1 MVGVDAMQCGFMP
14 VRSIKDAHQLQERY
28 LEKKKQLFLS
38 LEIWRKCLIG
48 SPELCLDD

>member
-28 LEKKKQLFLS
+28 LEKKKQLFFVFGDMEKVFDWVPRVMS
-38 LEIWRKCLIG
+38 
-48 SPELCLDD
+48 